1 MDVLGIISGKLTFFA
16 AGLAMLMAIE
26 QLIGPQRSRSNY
38 LAASVLAADALCI
51 TGTGMAAAGYTFQYP
66 ILTLLVVTGIYAIG
80 PLHYFYYC
88 SLLFPQKPLHRFQ
101 VLHYLPAM
109 GVLLVEIT
117 FHVQPVEVR
126 KEIVGEVFAKGSCHP
141 LKIVIIFGG
150 ILILVYMY
158 RVFREVIAL
167 RHNLETR
174 TAARM
179 VMAANL
185 TAVTGII
192 CLTSG
197 LVAAVHWLLH
207 LGNLLVSFLFFGI
220 FLAHR
225 RYPEF
230 FQILKREIRACH
242 YHNSMLGG
250 IDTEVLTQQVVAL
263 MEEERLFRESDLTLR
278 KLADHLAL
286 TPHQLSE
293 FLNHR
298 LSMSF
303 SQFINSFRVKEAREI
318 LYAEPKRGILSIG
331 YHVGFNSKSS
341 FNTVFKKETGMTPLQ
356 YRNKK
361 LPSQ

>member
-1 MDVLGIISGKLTFFA
+1 MGIISGKLTFFA
-16 AGLAMLMAIE
+16 AGLALLMAIE

-38 LAASVLAADALCI
+38 LAASVLGADALCI
-51 TGTGMAAAGYTFQYP
+51 TGTGMAAAGYTLQYP
-66 ILTLLVVTGIYAIG
+66 ILTLLVVTGIFAIG

-88 SLLFPQKPLHRFQ
+88 SLLFPQKSLHRFP
-101 VLHYLPAM
+101 VLHFLPAAAA
-109 GVLLVEIT
+109 LLVEMT

-126 KEIVGEVFAKGSCHP
+126 KEIVGEVFAKGSFHP
-141 LKIVIIFGG
+141 LKIVIILGSIM
-150 ILILVYMY
+150 ILIYMY

-167 RHNLETR
+167 RHHLETR
-174 TAARM
+174 TAARVVM
-179 VMAANL
+179 VANCA
-185 TAVTGII
+185 AVTGII
-192 CLTSG
+192 CLSSG
-197 LVAAVHWLLH
+197 LVAAVNWLLH

-230 FQILKREIRACH
+230 FQILKREIRARH

-250 IDTEVLTQQVVAL
+250 IDIEVLSQQVTAF
-263 MEEERLFRESDLTLR
+263 MEEEKLFRESDLTLR

-293 FLNHR
+293 FLNNR

-303 SQFINSFRVKEAREI
+303 SRFINSFRVKEAREI
-318 LYAEPKRGILSIG
+318 LIAEPKRGILSIG